1 MLAIG
6 TIGAAMLWPAPPAV
20 NLPPD
25 GPLSFG
31 DAPTLLAWGLGSLLA
46 LSAAALVAQ
55 IDSLRRRVGIRR
67 RLPVVRLVVLPRSRA
82 GGTSGRVPPRP
93 AAGSPYLRRS

>member
-6 TIGAAMLWPAPPAV
+6 TIGAAMLWPPPPAAG
-20 NLPPD
+20 LPPD

-31 DAPTLLAWGLGSLLA
+31 DASTLLAWGLGGLMA
-46 LSAAALVAQ
+46 LSAAALVTQ
-55 IDSLRRRVGIRR
+55 IEYLRQRVGIRR
-67 RLPVVRLVVLPRSRA
+67 RLPAVRMVVPSRSRA

-93 AAGSPYLRRS
+93 AAGSPYLRKL